1 MKYSP
6 RRPARRSVWG
16 ISFAVFPGSF
26 CLFLTPSAEG
36 TRETRGASAPGAVAE
51 APPSPCPL
59 CPAANCAVRSGH
71 PLGTIFSPAPT
82 WRCRAQTWR
91 SSLRRGSPSRARVL
105 GRGKVRPREPT
116 RAGQGQHGG
125 SPAGR
130 AGEGRPPSGARTGT
144 GQQRARR
151 DPHRF
156 QGALRFLWLLNS

>member
-1 MKYSP
+1 M
-6 RRPARRSVWG
+6 G
-16 ISFAVFPGSF
+16 DFFCCFPGLLLPF
-26 CLFLTPSAEG
+26 PHTLGGGDEG
-36 TRETRGASAPGAVAE
+36 NPRSLRSRGRCRS
-51 APPSPCPL
+51 PPSPCPL
-59 CPAANCAVRSGH
+59 CPAAKCAVRSGH

-82 WRCRAQTWR
+82 WRSRAQTWR

-105 GRGKVRPREPT
+105 GRGRVRPREPT
-116 RAGQGQHGG
+116 RAGQGKHGG

-130 AGEGRPPSGARTGT
+130 AGEGRPPSGARTGN